1 MDNEKNTG
9 AVSGGVGFGGLLFLV
24 FLVLKLCNVISWS
37 WWWVTAPLW
46 GPLALGLVIFIIW
59 MAVYLI
65 SDAIKT
71 AKLKKRNKNT

>member
-37 WWWVTAPLW
+37 WWWVTVPLW